1 MRFYSAFSGV
11 IALAAFLALTSFTG
25 DKTHSSGLKSFLPG
39 DTSDV
44 RKVTIKDQYSL
55 EIGKHM
61 KETKELNDDA
71 SLQYEDTEEELYI
84 IVIDESSKEFADAF
98 RGEKGWDNSMTIAE
112 NYRRVQMA
120 LMKKKMKMKGKPV
133 IRKTKAGSL
142 PMEIVDFSAKV
153 AGIEYEIAYKI
164 GFIEAEGNLYMI
176 MDWTL
181 KSLLDRHNRE
191 MEEMITSFRTED

>member
-25 DKTHSSGLKSFLPG
+25 DKNHTAGLKSFLAG
-39 DTSDV
+39 DTSDT
-44 RKVTIKDQYSL
+44 RKVTINDQYSL

-61 KETKELNDDA
+61 KESKELNDDA

-84 IVIDESSKEFADAF
+84 IVIDEKTKEFTDAF
-98 RGEKGWDNSMTIAE
+98 RGEKGWDNSKSIAE
-112 NYRRVQMA
+112 NYRRVQIA
-120 LMKKKMKMKGKPV
+120 SMKKKMKMKGKEV
-133 IRKTKAGSL
+133 IRKTTVDSY

-153 AGIEYEIAYKI
+153 PGIDYEIAYKI
-164 GFIEAEGNLYMI
+164 GFLEAKGNLYMI

-181 KSLLDRHNRE
+181 KSMLDRHNRE
-191 MEEMITSFRTED
+191 MEDMITSFKTAD